1 MVLPHSSFDDIAF
14 KPVNNKRFGLE
25 GFKNLLGGDLSRS
38 KCSKKGFNLFSIISM
53 GCYSAVVT
61 VRIVKTGNLHGN
73 DTLSGL
79 RKQFSSSAEALLQHY
94 LRE

>member
-1 MVLPHSSFDDIAF
+1 
-14 KPVNNKRFGLE
+14 
-25 GFKNLLGGDLSRS
+25 
-38 KCSKKGFNLFSIISM
+38 M

-79 RKQFSSSAEALLQHY
+79 REQFSSEGEALLQHC
-94 LRE
+94 LRERERVRKREILGRE